1 MITFDVCYA
10 AIHATVWYPDSGDRI
25 GDRAKVK

>member
-1 MITFDVCYA
+1 MGLPSMYA
-10 AIHATVWYPDSGDRI
+10 AIHATVSGFWRSHRI